1 MTDKTYNGWKNF
13 QTWNIILW
21 LDNDEGLNSL
31 VQDYGHK
38 KSYEDFAYD
47 FLLEHSTTTPDGVRW
62 LDRDLDW
69 DALDKYM
76 EENCDVSSVE

>member
-31 VQDYGHK
+31 VRDYGHK

-76 EENCDVSSVE
+76 EENCDVSNDE

>member
-31 VQDYGHK
+31 VHDYGHK